1 MNKRLVVSQTDRKF
15 AGVCGGLAEYFG
27 MRSENVRLAFIIGA
41 FLGGSAIAIY
51 IILAFAM
58 ADN

>member
-1 MNKRLVVSQTDRKF
+1 MNKRLVVSKTDYKI

-27 MRSENVRLAFIIGA
+27 MKSDNVRLGFIVGA
-41 FLGGSAIAIY
+41 LLGGSAIAIF
-51 IILAFAM
+51 IGLIFVM